1 MGLCSGKAGQP
12 RGSIKSFHTLGFLI
26 LIAFVIF
33 SCGYHLGQ
41 NDRKSNVLGE
51 KEISIGKITNETA
64 YGRVGVTLAEKIK
77 DSLAANGYAGTFGGG
92 GNYLVKGTIHVLRER
107 PVGFSEE
114 RLGLEYELFCSVSLE
129 LIETGTGES
138 VFLMKDYADTSTYY
152 RGVDPSYS
160 RTNRE
165 RAVDFVLERISLR
178 FVDFLKEI

>member
-1 MGLCSGKAGQP
+1 MGLRSGKAGQP
-12 RGSIKSFHTLGFLI
+12 RGWIKSFYTPCFLI
-26 LIAFVIF
+26 LIAIVIF

-41 NDRKSNVLGE
+41 SGRKSNVLGE

-64 YGRVGVTLAEKIK
+64 YNRVGITLAEKIK
-77 DSLAANGYAGTFGGG
+77 DSLAANGIGGSFDGG
-92 GNYLVKGTIHVLRER
+92 GNYLVKGTVHVLKER

-114 RLGLEYELFCSVSLE
+114 RLGLEYEIFCSVSLE
-129 LIETGTGES
+129 LIETATGES
-138 VFLMKDYADTSTYY
+138 VFLMKDFANTSTYY

-165 RAVDFVLERISLR
+165 RAVDFVLERISIR